1 MTRQL
6 MYCLDNL
13 SKAMQT
19 TFTTPSPTTL
29 LSGSYGSASPAGYK
43 RGLQQPIIP
52 GNNGTT
58 PSSISFEDAHLISM
72 GSGPSP
78 EDLLTH
84 HQQQQ
89 SRGNMP
95 LHHSSLIQFDE
106 EEVRLPVTP
115 SMQSSSSIRLEDDDD
130 DNLPVM
136 DQQVFSPDG
145 DNEMAHPSESIFA
158 ERPPPSL

>member
-1 MTRQL
+1 
-6 MYCLDNL
+6 
-13 SKAMQT
+13 MQT

-89 SRGNMP
+89 QQTRGNMA

-106 EEVRLPVTP
+106 EEEVRLPATP

-130 DNLPVM
+130 DDDPPVM